1 MQVPGVSGALNRR
14 AQQNYASFVNALNL
28 VAEQFDEVDKLI
40 NSFDGGDM
48 PGGFT
53 VSTPEELRAF
63 RRKAFD
69 ELDRMRA
76 TARKYEGELISRDW
90 RF

>member
-1 MQVPGVSGALNRR
+1 MNRR
-14 AQQNYASFVNALNL
+14 AQQNYANFVNAMNL

-40 NSFDGGDM
+40 NSLDDDDM
-48 PGGFT
+48 PGGFS
-53 VSTPEELRAF
+53 VSSPDELRGF
-63 RRKAFD
+63 RQKAFD

-90 RF
+90 RL